1 MTRNGRTTARRN
13 CWQAHIILFWG
24 GAKNAEKFNM
34 LERTVSACMDTFAVS
49 LNELLNFYAAE
60 GSDISENEEFYLCG

>member
-1 MTRNGRTTARRN
+1 
-13 CWQAHIILFWG
+13 
-24 GAKNAEKFNM
+24 M